1 MSVLA
6 VYAVSYNL
14 FKILNLPCG
23 LAAIR
28 PLNFHNYTLI

>member
-1 MSVLA
+1 MSILA

-14 FKILNLPCG
+14 FKILNLPFG
-23 LAAIR
+23 LGSIR